1 MALSITAEQLARIA
15 GRATPLM
22 PHLAEWMNRL
32 CPEYEIDSPQEFSHF
47 LAQACHETDHF
58 RTLREYASGKAYEG
72 RADLGNRQ
80 PGDGVR
86 FKGRGIFQ
94 TTGRANY
101 LQLGVR
107 KGQRDLFVNNPQLL
121 EQAEYAVWSACE
133 YWRTRGLNDIANQP
147 DGAVLKK
154 KVRGNLIDSS
164 PVEYISITIN
174 GGVNGLAER
183 KKFYA
188 IASRVLAEAAPAAST
203 APAAPRAARGA
214 PPAATKK
221 PRRKPAA
228 TRPATRKPAATN
240 PETTKAATTKPAPKK
255 AAAKKAAA
263 KKLAAKKAPRKAATP
278 ARNKALASAP
288 AKTSKRVARA
298 ASAKAPAR
306 KARPA

>member
-1 MALSITAEQLARIA
+1 MALSLTAEHLARIA

-32 CPEYEIDSPQEFSHF
+32 CPEYEIDSPQELSHF

-72 RADLGNRQ
+72 RADLGNKQ

-107 KGQRDLFVNNPQLL
+107 KGQRDLFVNSPELL

-154 KVRGNLIDSS
+154 KYRGGLIDSS

-174 GGVNGLAER
+174 GGLNGLAER
-183 KKFYA
+183 RKFYA
-188 IASRVLAEAAPAAST
+188 VASQVLAEAAPT
-203 APAAPRAARGA
+203 GPIAPRARRGA

-221 PRRKPAA
+221 PRRTPAA
-228 TRPATRKPAATN
+228 TKPATRRVTA
-240 PETTKAATTKPAPKK
+240 TKPAPKK
-255 AAAKKAAA
+255 AAAKKP
-263 KKLAAKKAPRKAATP
+263 AAKKAPRKAATP
-278 ARNKALASAP
+278 AAKKAP
-288 AKTSKRVARA
+288 VTVPKKTSKRVARA

-306 KARPA
+306 KPRPAKPAAA